1 MATIRRHYGK
11 WQAQVRR
18 ANYPSQTK
26 SFTLKKDAEEW
37 ARKIEIQIQ
46 QNDSGLQQKNF
57 PTFREIILRYLEEV
71 SKKKK
76 GYRFERYHLQHILK
90 KNWTNKS
97 IIQIK
102 PNLIVN
108 YRDER
113 LKIVKSSTVLREF
126 NILQTYFLHCY

>member
-46 QNDSGLQQKNF
+46 HDNF
-57 PTFREIILRYLEEV
+57 GIRRKDFPIFKEIILKYINEV
-71 SKKKK
+71 SINKK
-76 GYRFERYHLQHILK
+76 GYRVEKYHL
-90 KNWTNKS
+90 KN
-97 IIQIK
+97 
-102 PNLIVN
+102 L
-108 YRDER
+108 
-113 LKIVKSSTVLREF
+113 
-126 NILQTYFLHCY
+126 

>member
-46 QNDSGLQQKNF
+46 QDDCGIQQKTF
-57 PTFREIILRYLEEV
+57 PHLRKL
-71 SKKKK
+71 
-76 GYRFERYHLQHILK
+76 FCNILK
-90 KNWTNKS
+90 K
-97 IIQIK
+97 
-102 PNLIVN
+102 L
-108 YRDER
+108 
-113 LKIVKSSTVLREF
+113 
-126 NILQTYFLHCY
+126 

>member
-18 ANYPSQTK
+18 AEYPSQTK

-46 QNDSGLQQKNF
+46 QDSFGIRQRNF
-57 PTFREIILRYLEEV
+57 RSFKEIILRYLVEV

-76 GYRFERYHLQHILK
+76 DI
-90 KNWTNKS
+90 
-97 IIQIK
+97 
-102 PNLIVN
+102 
-108 YRDER
+108 R
-113 LKIVKSSTVLREF
+113 LKDIIYNIFLRIRLYTSPLTKY
-126 NILQTYFLHCY
+126 NPK